1 MSHVKQLPIIAG
13 VEITT
18 DMEGRFNLNA
28 LHRAGQAGGHKSPSQ
43 WLRRDEMKALIAELE
58 SQSVNLHFG
67 PINTIRGGSAPGTFA
82 HELLAVE
89 YAGWIS
95 PAFRLQV
102 NQTFIDYRTGKLG
115 TTRAAAND
123 RWIFE
128 LAVDT
133 LRPDDA
139 SKLTMLK
146 KFGEQRNQDMQFLPD
161 YSESQGVHHSLS
173 ELLRRHHSVLSARKA
188 NQILV
193 DLGYLE
199 VRSRQSK
206 TKGTK
211 RFKCITGKGAR
222 YGCNLVS
229 PSNPNETQAHW
240 YDSQF
245 QQLLGELES
254 VARVVQT

>member
-1 MSHVKQLPIIAG
+1 MNEVKQLPVIAG
-13 VEITT
+13 IEITT
-18 DMEGRFNLNA
+18 DDAGRFNLNA
-28 LHRAGQAGGHKSPSQ
+28 LHRASGNQHTKRPSIWLATKQTSELIEELSQDSGLGQNVVS
-43 WLRRDEMKALIAELE
+43 
-58 SQSVNLHFG
+58 SVK
-67 PINTIRGGSAPGTFA
+67 GGSAPGTFA

-102 NQTFIDYRTGKLG
+102 NRTFIDYRTGKLQPRS
-115 TTRAAAND
+115 TPADD
-123 RWIFE
+123 RWIFD

-146 KFGEQRNQDMQFLPD
+146 KFGEQRNQDMLFLPD
-161 YSESQGVHHSLS
+161 YSVSQGVHHSLS

-188 NQILV
+188 NQVLV
-193 DLGYLE
+193 DLGYLA

-206 TKGTK
+206 AKGTK
-211 RFKCITGKGAR
+211 QFKCVTEKGAR

-240 YDSQF
+240 YDGPF
-245 QQLLGELES
+245 KQLLGELES
-254 VARVVQT
+254 VAQSL

>member
-1 MSHVKQLPIIAG
+1 MNSANQLPVIAG

-18 DMEGRFNLNA
+18 DAEGRFNLNA
-28 LHRAGQAGGHKSPSQ
+28 LHRASQSGEHKSPSQ
-43 WLRRDEMKALIAELE
+43 WLRRDEAKALIAELE

-67 PINTIRGGSAPGTFA
+67 PINKIRGGNAPGTFA

-102 NQTFIDYRTGKLG
+102 NQTFIDYRTGKHEPAPG
-115 TTRAAAND
+115 ATGD
-123 RWIFE
+123 RWIFD

-133 LRPDDA
+133 LRPDDT
-139 SKLTMLK
+139 SKLSMLK
-146 KFGEQRNQDMQFLPD
+146 KFGEKRGQDMQFLPD
-161 YSESQGVHHSLS
+161 YSESKGVHHSLS
-173 ELLRRHHSVLSARKA
+173 ELLRRHDSSLSARKA

-193 DLGYLE
+193 NLGYLE
-199 VRSRQSK
+199 VRSRKSK

-211 RFKCITGKGAR
+211 QFKCVTEKGAR

-229 PSNPNETQAHW
+229 PSNPSETQAHW
-240 YDSQF
+240 YDIQF
-245 QQLLGELES
+245 KQLLGQLES
-254 VARVVQT
+254 AVA